1 MTVET
6 YVVGGIGNI
15 TSATKNLSMEVR
27 VSDDLAN
34 AVGQGSIRT
43 GSSAGARKV
52 VVVDHLAFEDE
63 AESDVS
69 MELVVL

>member
-1 MTVET
+1 M
-6 YVVGGIGNI
+6 
-15 TSATKNLSMEVR
+15 
-27 VSDDLAN
+27 SDDPAN

-43 GSSAGARKV
+43 GSGAGARKV

-63 AESDVS
+63 AGSDVS